1 MRVGV
6 PSAAKALPLAVGL
19 LLSTAA
25 PAGADA
31 ITYTEGGNVWI
42 ASPDGG
48 VKKQLTTDG
57 VPGGVRYYGPSQA
70 DNGTIAVIYGAGL
83 GAGSGTQIQV
93 LGADGAVQR
102 TGPLQLRTC
111 GAFGQLPTSFGA
123 TRIDPRGEVIAH
135 EYMCTNIGSGTAGTT
150 VTTALTSA
158 ASPGVIMDELRAVG
172 SYRPSWL
179 TTRAPGAAANDMLL
193 TDQYGRWLET
203 LAWRLPLEA
212 VEVVNANEG
221 FVLSSASFSRTGNIL
236 AYAIGEESTDR
247 STVYAARMTG
257 DLVPGVGVAA
267 VCAVASST
275 EPMTPSVSPDGS
287 RVAWSDDGGAKVAA
301 VTVPAGANG
310 EACPGTITTLAAGGI
325 NPVFSGAE
333 APTPPAPNPA
343 PNPGPTP
350 GPKPGPRST
359 LTVKGP
365 TSATLAQI
373 RKGLN
378 FSTRCNGKCTV
389 KGRMLVGN
397 RQVAADT
404 AKLKR
409 KGTARMVLRAKLK
422 KSVSSVLV
430 VIVSG
435 TGVSS
440 RTVTVRG

>member
-1 MRVGV
+1 M
-6 PSAAKALPLAVGL
+6 
-19 LLSTAA
+19 
-25 PAGADA
+25 
-31 ITYTEGGNVWI
+31 
-42 ASPDGG
+42 
-48 VKKQLTTDG
+48 
-57 VPGGVRYYGPSQA
+57 RYYGPSQA

-83 GAGSGTQIQV
+83 GAGSGTQIRV

-212 VEVVNANEG
+212 VEVVDANEG
-221 FVLSSASFSRTGNIL
+221 YVLSSASFSRTGNVL

-247 STVYAARMTG
+247 STVYVARMTG
-257 DLVPGVGVAA
+257 DLVPGVGVGA

-287 RVAWSDDGGAKVAA
+287 RVAWSDNGGAKVAA

-325 NPVFSGAE
+325 NPVFSGAA
-333 APTPPAPNPA
+333 APSRPAPDPGPNPGPDPGPNPA
-343 PNPGPTP
+343 PNPGP
-350 GPKPGPRST
+350 RST
-359 LTVKGP
+359 LAVKGP
-365 TSATLAQI
+365 TSASLAQI
-373 RKGLN
+373 RKGLT
-378 FSTRCNGKCTV
+378 FSTRCSGKCTV
-389 KGRMLVGN
+389 KGQMVVGS
-397 RQVAADT
+397 RRVATDT
-404 AKLKR
+404 TKLKR
-409 KGTARMVLRAKLK
+409 MGTARVVLRAKLK
-422 KSVSSVLV
+422 KSVPAVTV
-430 VIVSG
+430 VISSG
-435 TGVSS
+435 ARVFS